1 MSDSNVSIKTVEGYC
16 IELSLLLDRYKD
28 IFNRIESQ
36 LDSID
41 LSDDQLN
48 NLAERV
54 ASEIITNNG
63 AKELIVAQILN
74 DEDFCIKI
82 CDQFRAK
89 LTSFMLCRQV
99 YADFLQDIVATP
111 SVKQYLEDVIT
122 NRLQSDLD
130 SIKEDI
136 KAVSKSDIEGA
147 FKKLGESMMTYSS
160 EW

>member
-1 MSDSNVSIKTVEGYC
+1 MSDSNISIKTVEGYC

-48 NLAERV
+48 NLVERV
-54 ASEIITNNG
+54 TNRIIENNS
-63 AKELIVAQILN
+63 AKDWIVAKIL
-74 DEDFCIKI
+74 DDQDFCNKI

-89 LTSFMLCRQV
+89 LTSIMLYRQT

-111 SVKQYLEDVIT
+111 SVKQYLENAIT
-122 NRLQSDLD
+122 YSLQSSLD
-130 SIKEDI
+130 SIKEEI

-147 FKKLGESMMTYSS
+147 VRKLGESMMTYSP

>member
-16 IELSLLLDRYKD
+16 IELSSLLDRYKD

-36 LDSID
+36 LDSIE

-48 NLAERV
+48 NLVERV
-54 ASEIITNNG
+54 ADRITKTNSV
-63 AKELIVAQILN
+63 KDLIVAKIL
-74 DEDFCIKI
+74 DDQELHDKI

-89 LTSFMLCRQV
+89 LTHLMLYRQT

-111 SVKQYLEDVIT
+111 SVKQYLEDVVT
-122 NRLQSDLD
+122 YTLKSNLD
-130 SIKEDI
+130 SIKEEI

-147 FKKLGESMMTYSS
+147 IRRLGENMRVYSA

>member
-28 IFNRIESQ
+28 MFNRIESQ
-36 LDSID
+36 LDSIE
-41 LSDDQLN
+41 LSDDQIN
-48 NLAERV
+48 NLVERV
-54 ASEIITNNG
+54 AERIVENNS

-74 DEDFCIKI
+74 DEDFCNKI

-89 LTSFMLCRQV
+89 LTHTMLYRQT

-111 SVKQYLEDVIT
+111 SVKQYLEDAIT

-147 FKKLGESMMTYSS
+147 FRKLGESMMTYSS

>member
-1 MSDSNVSIKTVEGYC
+1 MSDSNISIKTVEGYC

-48 NLAERV
+48 NLVERV
-54 ASEIITNNG
+54 TNRIIENNS
-63 AKELIVAQILN
+63 AKDWIVAKIL
-74 DEDFCIKI
+74 DDQDFCNKI

-89 LTSFMLCRQV
+89 LTSIMLYRQT

-111 SVKQYLEDVIT
+111 SVKQYLENAIT
-122 NRLQSDLD
+122 YSLQSSLD
-130 SIKEDI
+130 SIKEEI

-147 FKKLGESMMTYSS
+147 VRKLGESMRVYSA